1 MHFVEFTPEKVA
13 AKEKPSSSKVTYNGN
28 PILNGLFTKEDT
40 YIGCGFDNAP
50 MIFKKNGGK
59 WEFKGSLDGGIKTF
73 RDPKIGQSAFEK
85 TALFE

>member
-1 MHFVEFTPEKVA
+1 
-13 AKEKPSSSKVTYNGN
+13 
-28 PILNGLFTKEDT
+28 
-40 YIGCGFDNAP
+40 

-85 TALFE
+85 TALFEQSNADAAVISKPRETKHQNYINCTQPYVTDGSGN